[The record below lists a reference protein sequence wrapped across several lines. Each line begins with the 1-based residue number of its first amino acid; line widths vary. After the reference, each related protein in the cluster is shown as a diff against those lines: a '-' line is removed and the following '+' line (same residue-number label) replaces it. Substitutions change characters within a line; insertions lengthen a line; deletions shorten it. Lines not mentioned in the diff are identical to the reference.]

1 MPISQTANRSAR
13 RTQVK
18 DRKLRV
24 TKSPYIVFS
33 SAKETMKLWRE
44 FLDQITEQ
52 RQAKAM
58 PSLSTFD
65 TQLKIAL
72 FFFRVTGVKFR
83 GLILSARN

>member
-1 MPISQTANRSAR
+1 MSISQTANGSAR

-33 SAKETMKLWRE
+33 SAKEKLKLWRE

-52 RQAKAM
+52 RQAKTI

-72 FFFRVTGVKFR
+72 FFSESPEVSFAV
-83 GLILSARN
+83 

>member
-1 MPISQTANRSAR
+1 MSISQTANRSVR

-18 DRKLRV
+18 VRKLKV

-33 SAKETMKLWRE
+33 SAKEKLKLWRE

-52 RQAKAM
+52 RQAKTM

-72 FFFRVTGVKFR
+72 FFFRVTGGKFR

>member
-52 RQAKAM
+52 RHAKAM

-65 TQLKIAL
+65 TQLKID
-72 FFFRVTGVKFR
+72 FF
-83 GLILSARN
+83 LSESPE